1 MNVVL
6 KALAVLAPASRIV
19 RAQTVSQALEAI
31 EKRDYPGAL
40 NILRLP
46 AEQGNAKAQYSPG
59 VMLLGLPEAQY
70 RVGRRYFIGHGITQS
85 YPKAAEQVDAEARAR
100 IKALV
105 NEQGNRQ

>member
-1 MNVVL
+1 
-6 KALAVLAPASRIV
+6 
-19 RAQTVSQALEAI
+19 
-31 EKRDYPGAL
+31 
-40 NILRLP
+40 
-46 AEQGNAKAQYSPG
+46 
-59 VMLLGLPEAQY
+59 MLLGLPEAQY